1 MSDIIHL
8 LPEHIA
14 NQIAAGEVIQRPASV
29 VKELLENSID
39 AGGKNIE
46 VHIKDAGKT
55 LIQVL
60 DDGTGMSPK
69 DSMLSIK
76 RHATSKIKS
85 VDDLFS
91 LQTKGFRGEALASIS
106 AIAHLVLKTKREIDD
121 LGVKMTIEGGEVVS
135 NEEYIGIKGTCIDV
149 KNLFFNVPARR
160 NFLKSDSVE
169 FKHIQEE
176 FERVALTHPDLHFVL
191 SHNSKNI
198 YDLQPSN
205 LRKRVVGILG
215 ASSNDKLVPIEEST
229 DIISINGFVLKPE
242 SARKTRGEQYFFVN
256 NRFFKDSYFHH
267 SVNKAFEGLL
277 SPKHIP
283 GYFLYFTIDPSKID
297 VNVHPTKTEIK
308 FEEGRSIYSILLSS
322 IRQSLGKYNI
332 APLLDFDQETAFE
345 IPHDLKNQPVV
356 EPHIKVDPEYNP
368 FKTSSSRGSSSKD
381 FTPAMKSQ
389 GFGTAMPTQD
399 DWDAFYSN
407 NPEQPQDQQLDLDV
421 FDDEGFK
428 NSFILNNRYMIF
440 PCNEGIMMLD
450 LKRAKQRVVYD
461 DLMKMFISS
470 PINSQEVLFPYE
482 KKLSS
487 NEITAWTENRSL
499 IERLG
504 FRFEIN
510 NETLV
515 INSTPDYIF
524 DEIIYDCIDFMTE
537 QLAYKDIDKGEI
549 AHFLV
554 MSISKSSSVFI
565 NEISKKQAEVIFLNW
580 KESEERNYAPS
591 GKKIINILQTEEIS
605 KLI

>member
-55 LIQVL
+55 LIQVI

-69 DSMLSIK
+69 DSLLSIK

-121 LGVKMTIEGGEVVS
+121 LGVKMTIEGGEVIS
-135 NEEYIGIKGTCIDV
+135 NEDYIGIKGTCIDV

-215 ASSNDKLVPIEEST
+215 VSSNDKLVPIEEST

-277 SPKHIP
+277 SPKHVP

-345 IPHDLKNQPVV
+345 IPHDLKNKPVV

-368 FKTSSSRGSSSKD
+368 FKTSTSRGSSSKD

-389 GFGTAMPTQD
+389 GFGTTMPSQE

-407 NPEQPQDQQLDLDV
+407 NPEQSNEQQLDLDV

-428 NSFILNNRYMIF
+428 SSFILNNRYMIF
-440 PCNEGIMMLD
+440 ACNEGIMMLD
-450 LKRAKQRVVYD
+450 LKRAKQRIVYD
-461 DLMKMFISS
+461 DLMKKFISN
-470 PINSQEVLFPYE
+470 PINSQEALFPYE

-487 NEITAWTENRSL
+487 NEISAWTENRSL

-504 FRFEIN
+504 FRFDIN
-510 NETLV
+510 NEMLV
-515 INSTPDYIF
+515 VYSTPDYIY
-524 DEIIYDCIDFMTE
+524 DEIIYDCIDFMTD

-554 MSISKSSSVFI
+554 MSISKSSSIFM